1 MSIINIGDLLTDKHT
16 NVKYIAIGTERHD
29 VGAGDYTKV
38 HPVVKVID
46 PMTGNKFHVYLRDV
60 ICHS

>member
-1 MSIINIGDLLTDKHT
+1 MSFINIGDLLID
-16 NVKYIAIGTERHD
+16 NVTLEKYIAIGTERHD

-60 ICHS
+60 TKLS